1 MKRNLALAAFLTA
14 LLLTACCACSDA
26 NAGTADTGPQTW
38 EKSGAYTLQLPRGF
52 AAQEGEKDTVT
63 LSLDGQAVGGVQT
76 LPYEGAQSLL
86 TMDFA
91 SADGKA
97 ATEDLLQ
104 QIAPEERMAAML
116 NHAAGEPYLLLTL
129 SPDTPEADTQAE
141 TVHYLFPK
149 GDKVY
154 DLYFQVSEIPA
165 AQQQLLVDSFTF
177 VSA

>member
-1 MKRNLALAAFLTA
+1 MKKHLAEMTLLAALILT
-14 LLLTACCACSDA
+14 TCCACSDA
-26 NAGTADTGPQTW
+26 TAGTADTGPQTW
-38 EKSGAYTLQLPRGF
+38 EKSGAYTLQLPQGF
-52 AAQEGEKDTVT
+52 AAQEGEKDAVT

-76 LPYEGAQSLL
+76 LPYEGAQTLL

-97 ATEDLLQ
+97 ATENLLQ
-104 QIAPEERMAAML
+104 QIAPEEGMAAML

-141 TVHYLFPK
+141 TTHYLFPQ

-165 AQQQLLVDSFTF
+165 EQQLLLVDSFMPK
-177 VSA
+177 A

>member
-26 NAGTADTGPQTW
+26 TAGTADTGPQTW
-38 EKSGAYTLQLPRGF
+38 EKSGAYTLQLPQGVTAR
-52 AAQEGEKDTVT
+52 EEKDTVT
-63 LSLDGQAVGGVQT
+63 LLLDGQAVGGVQT
-76 LPYEGAQSLL
+76 LHYEDAQSLL

-97 ATEDLLQ
+97 ATENLLQ
-104 QIAPEERMAAML
+104 QIAPEEGMAAML

-129 SPDTPEADTQAE
+129 SHDTPEADTQAE
-141 TVHYLFPK
+141 TVHYLFPQ
-149 GDKVY
+149 GNKVY

-165 AQQQLLVDSFTF
+165 EQQLLLVDSFMPK
-177 VSA
+177 A